1 VKGTK
6 EGQLN
11 QVPLVPDTTPAEDG
25 PMAKVFVMD
34 FLYLTSHHELDRV
47 AELGLPEPGPSRSE
61 RRHHYLPTS
70 RRGFRVVRDTI
81 VISRPRLGYVSFDN

>member
-6 EGQLN
+6 DGQRN
-11 QVPLVPDTTPAEDG
+11 QVPLVPNTAPAEDE
-25 PMAKVFVMD
+25 PMAEVFVMD

-47 AELGLPEPGPSRSE
+47 AELGLPEPGLSRSE

-70 RRGFRVVRDTI
+70 R
-81 VISRPRLGYVSFDN
+81 